1 MKRKK
6 NIIIWGSAGHGS
18 SVLDLSENIG
28 FKLKTFLD
36 ESLKAKKIN
45 NTTLIKGKKNILSF
59 LKKKTARKY
68 SYTVAIGSSQKIRLK
83 IYNFLKKKGFNLP
96 KLIHKSAY
104 VSRTSKILNGSQI
117 FANTN
122 IGPNSIIG
130 EGCIINNNA
139 NVDHDCELGNGV
151 HVAPGSVL
159 CGGISVGN
167 NTLIGANSTIL
178 PYLKI
183 GSNCIIGAGTVVTKN
198 IKSGTIYFKK

>member
-1 MKRKK
+1 MKKK
-6 NIIIWGSAGHGS
+6 IIIWGSAGHGS
-18 SVLDLSENIG
+18 AVLDLSDNIG
-28 FKLKTFLD
+28 FKLETFLD
-36 ESLKAKKIN
+36 ESIKSKKIN
-45 NTTLIKGKKNILSF
+45 NAKLIKGKKNILSF
-59 LKKKTARKY
+59 LSKKAAKKY

-104 VSRTSKILNGSQI
+104 ISKTSKILNGSQI

-139 NVDHDCELGNGV
+139 NVDHDCKLGNGV
-151 HVAPGSVL
+151 HIAPGSVL

-198 IKSGTIYFKK
+198 IKSGTIYFNKK